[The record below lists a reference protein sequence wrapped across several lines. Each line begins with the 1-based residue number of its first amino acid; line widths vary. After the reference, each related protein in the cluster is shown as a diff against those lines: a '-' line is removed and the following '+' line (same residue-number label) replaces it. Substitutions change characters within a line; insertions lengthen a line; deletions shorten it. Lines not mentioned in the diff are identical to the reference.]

1 MTIGLLS
8 AAGVTLYTVTV
19 SVLAFTSAF
28 ARRAGLRREARATL
42 AVLLLARGAQ
52 TPRPRAGEGGDVMP
66 CLGGDGRR

>member
-8 AAGVTLYTVTV
+8 AAGVTLYAVTV

-42 AVLLLARGAQ
+42 AVLVLAGSPQ
-52 TPRPRAGEGGDVMP
+52 TPHLRSGAGGDVVP
-66 CLGGDGRR
+66 CLGGDGGR